1 MVIYLLLLGIL
12 VSAFF
17 MVSAKRIGALINGFA
32 FQALFLFL
40 ITVYAAARERSLELY
55 IIAGLLFLIKV
66 FIIPALLRRIV
77 KRIKVNEDLGLFLN
91 PSVSV
96 FVAAIL
102 VYLAYLF
109 AGKFVGISNNTENS
123 AFIVSISI
131 VLIGIFIMVFRMK
144 ALAQIIGLLVMEN
157 GLFLLAATISGGMP
171 FFVEIAI
178 FFDIFL
184 CVIILEIF
192 VYKIN
197 KLFTHVDVDKLTEL
211 KG

>member
-1 MVIYLLLLGIL
+1 MITYLFLLGIL
-12 VSAFF
+12 ISAFF
-17 MVSAKRIGALINGFA
+17 MVSAKRIGALINGFSI
-32 FQALFLFL
+32 QAAFLFL
-40 ITVYAAARERSLELY
+40 ITIFAAVKEKSLELY
-55 IIAGLLFLIKV
+55 VIAALLFLIK
-66 FIIPALLRRIV
+66 IILIPAFLRRIV
-77 KRIKVNEDLGLFLN
+77 KRIKINEDLGLFLN

-96 FVAAIL
+96 FIAAGL
-102 VYLAYLF
+102 VYMAYLF
-109 AGKFVGISNNTENS
+109 AGKFVAIANNTESS

-144 ALAQIIGLLVMEN
+144 ALAQIIGILVMEN

-197 KLFTHVDVDKLTEL
+197 KLFTHIDVDKLTEL

>member
-1 MVIYLLLLGIL
+1 MTIYLLLLGIL
-12 VSAFF
+12 ISAFF
-17 MVSAKRIGALINGFA
+17 MVSAKRISALINGFSM
-32 FQALFLFL
+32 QAVFLFL
-40 ITVYAAARERSLELY
+40 ITVYAAARERSVELY

-66 FIIPALLRRIV
+66 LLIPGFLRRIV

-91 PSVSV
+91 PSVSLFITAV
-96 FVAAIL
+96 LI
-102 VYLAYLF
+102 YLAYLF
-109 AGKFVGISNNTENS
+109 AGRFVSIVNHTENS

-144 ALAQIIGLLVMEN
+144 ALAQMIGLLVMEN

-197 KLFTHVDVDKLTEL
+197 RLFTHIDVDKLTEL

>member
-1 MVIYLLLLGIL
+1 MIIYLFLLGIL
-12 VSAFF
+12 ISAFF
-17 MVSAKRIGALINGFA
+17 MVSAKRIGALINGFSL
-32 FQALFLFL
+32 QSVFLFL
-40 ITVYAAARERSLELY
+40 ITVYAAARERSVELY
-55 IIAGLLFLIKV
+55 VIAGLLFLIKV
-66 FIIPALLRRIV
+66 LIIPGFLRRIV
-77 KRIKVNEDLGLFLN
+77 KKIKVNEDLGLFLN
-91 PSVSV
+91 PSVSL

-109 AGKFVGISNNTENS
+109 AGRFVSIANNTENS

-197 KLFTHVDVDKLTEL
+197 KLFTHIDVDKLTEL

>member
-1 MVIYLLLLGIL
+1 MVVYLLLSGIL
-12 VSAFF
+12 ISAFF
-17 MVSAKRIGALINGFA
+17 MVSAKRIDALINGFSS
-32 FQALFLFL
+32 QAVFLFL
-40 ITVYAAARERSLELY
+40 ITIYAAVREKSIGLY
-55 IIAGLLFLIKV
+55 VIAALLFLIKV
-66 FIIPALLRRIV
+66 LLIPAFLRRIV
-77 KRIKVNEDLGLFLN
+77 KRIKINEDLGLFLN

-96 FVAAIL
+96 FIAAGL

-109 AGKFVGISNNTENS
+109 AGKFVSIANNTENS
-123 AFIVSISI
+123 AFIVSIST
-131 VLIGIFIMVFRMK
+131 VLIGMFIMVFRMK
-144 ALAQIIGLLVMEN
+144 ALAQIIGILVMEN
-157 GLFLLAATISGGMP
+157 GLFLLAASISGGMP

-197 KLFTHVDVDKLTEL
+197 KLFTHIDVDKLTEL

>member
-1 MVIYLLLLGIL
+1 MIIYLFLSGIL
-12 VSAFF
+12 IAAFF
-17 MVSAKRIGALINGFA
+17 MVSAKRIGALINGFSL
-32 FQALFLFL
+32 QAVFLFM
-40 ITVYAAARERSLELY
+40 ITVYAAAREKSPELY
-55 IIAGLLFLIKV
+55 VIAGLLFLIKV
-66 FIIPALLRRIV
+66 LLIPGFLRRIV
-77 KRIKVNEDLGLFLN
+77 KRIKVDEDLGLFLN
-91 PSVSV
+91 PSVSL
-96 FVAAIL
+96 FIAAIL

-109 AGKFVGISNNTENS
+109 AGRFISIANNTENS
-123 AFIVSISI
+123 AFIVSVSI

-144 ALAQIIGLLVMEN
+144 ALAQIIGILVMEN

-197 KLFTHVDVDKLTEL
+197 RLFTHIDVDKLTQL
-211 KG
+211 RG

>member
-1 MVIYLLLLGIL
+1 MLAYLLLLGIL

-17 MVSAKRIGALINGFA
+17 MVSAKRIGALINGFSA
-32 FQALFLFL
+32 QALFLFM
-40 ITVYAAARERSLELY
+40 ITVYAAAREKSLELY
-55 IIAGLLFLIKV
+55 IIAGLLFVIKV
-66 FIIPALLRRIV
+66 LLIPVYLRRIV

-91 PSVSV
+91 PSVSL
-96 FVAAIL
+96 FVAAGL

-109 AGKFVGISNNTENS
+109 AGRFVRIANNAENS
-123 AFIVSISI
+123 AFVVSISI

-144 ALAQIIGLLVMEN
+144 ALAQMVGLLVMEN

-197 KLFTHVDVDKLTEL
+197 KLFTHIDVDKLTEL

>member
-1 MVIYLLLLGIL
+1 MIIYLFLLGIL
-12 VSAFF
+12 MSAFF
-17 MVSAKRIGALINGFA
+17 TVSAKRIGALISGFSL
-32 FQALFLFL
+32 QAAFLFL
-40 ITVYAAARERSLELY
+40 ITVYAAARERSAELY

-66 FIIPALLRRIV
+66 LLIPGFLRRIA

-91 PSVSV
+91 PSVSL
-96 FVAAIL
+96 FVAAGL

-109 AGKFVGISNNTENS
+109 AGRFVSIANNSEDG

-144 ALAQIIGLLVMEN
+144 ALAQIIGILVMEN

-197 KLFTHVDVDKLTEL
+197 KLFTHIDVDKLTEL

>member
-1 MVIYLLLLGIL
+1 MLIYIFLLGIIL
-12 VSAFF
+12 SAFL
-17 MVSAKRIGALINGFA
+17 MVSAKRVSALINGFSI
-32 FQALFLFL
+32 QAIFLFF
-40 ITVYAAARERSLELY
+40 ITIFAAARERSIELY
-55 IIAGLLFLIKV
+55 IIAVLLFLIKV
-66 FIIPALLRRIV
+66 IFIPSFLRRIV
-77 KRIKVNEDLGLFLN
+77 KRIKVSEDLGLFLN

-96 FVAAIL
+96 FVASGL

-109 AGKFVGISNNTENS
+109 AGRFVSISNNTENS
-123 AFIVSISI
+123 AFIVSIST

-144 ALAQIIGLLVMEN
+144 ALAQIIGILVIEN
-157 GLFLLAATISGGMP
+157 GLFLLAATIADGMP

-197 KLFTHVDVDKLTEL
+197 KLFTHIDVHKLTEL

>member
-1 MVIYLLLLGIL
+1 MIIYLFLLGIL
-12 VSAFF
+12 ISAFF
-17 MVSAKRIGALINGFA
+17 MVSAKRIGALINGFSL
-32 FQALFLFL
+32 QAVFLFL
-40 ITVYAAARERSLELY
+40 ITIYAAARERSAELY

-66 FIIPALLRRIV
+66 LLIPGYLRRIV

-91 PSVSV
+91 PSVSL
-96 FVAAIL
+96 FVAAGL
-102 VYLAYLF
+102 VYLSYLF
-109 AGKFVGISNNTENS
+109 AGRFVSIADNTENS
-123 AFIVSISI
+123 AFIVSVSL

-144 ALAQIIGLLVMEN
+144 ALAQIIGILVMEN

-197 KLFTHVDVDKLTEL
+197 KLFTHIDVDKLTEL

>member
-1 MVIYLLLLGIL
+1 MA
-12 VSAFF
+12 S
-17 MVSAKRIGALINGFA
+17 
-32 FQALFLFL
+32 
-40 ITVYAAARERSLELY
+40 
-55 IIAGLLFLIKV
+55 
-66 FIIPALLRRIV
+66 P
-77 KRIKVNEDLGLFLN
+77 
-91 PSVSV
+91 
-96 FVAAIL
+96 
-102 VYLAYLF
+102 LF
-109 AGKFVGISNNTENS
+109 AGRFVSIANSTENS
-123 AFIVSISI
+123 AFIVSISM

-184 CVIILEIF
+184 CVIILDIF

-197 KLFTHVDVDKLTEL
+197 RLFTHIDVDKLTEL

>member
-1 MVIYLLLLGIL
+1 MLIYIFLLGIL
-12 VSAFF
+12 ISALF
-17 MVSAKRIGALINGFA
+17 MVSAKRITALINGFSL
-32 FQALFLFL
+32 QAIFLFF
-40 ITVYAAARERSLELY
+40 ITIYAAAREKSVELY
-55 IIAGLLFLIKV
+55 AIAALLFLIKV
-66 FIIPALLRRIV
+66 LVIPGFLRRIV
-77 KRIKVNEDLGLFLN
+77 KRIKVSEDLGLFLN
-91 PSVSV
+91 PSVSL
-96 FVAAIL
+96 FVAVGL

-109 AGKFVGISNNTENS
+109 AGKFVGIADNAEHS

-144 ALAQIIGLLVMEN
+144 ALAQIIGILVMEN

-184 CVIILEIF
+184 CVIIMEIF

-197 KLFTHVDVDKLTEL
+197 RLFTHIDVDKLTEL

>member
-1 MVIYLLLLGIL
+1 MIIYLLLLGIL
-12 VSAFF
+12 ISAFF
-17 MVSAKRIGALINGFA
+17 MVSAKRIGALINGFSL
-32 FQALFLFL
+32 QAVFLFL
-40 ITVYAAARERSLELY
+40 ITIYAAAREKSPELY
-55 IIAGLLFLIKV
+55 IVAGLLFLIKV
-66 FIIPALLRRIV
+66 LLIPGYLRRIV

-91 PSVSV
+91 PSVSL

-109 AGKFVGISNNTENS
+109 AGRFVSIANHTENS
-123 AFIVSISI
+123 AFIVSISM

-197 KLFTHVDVDKLTEL
+197 KLFTHIDVDKLTEL

>member
-1 MVIYLLLLGIL
+1 MIVYLFLLGIL
-12 VSAFF
+12 ISAFF
-17 MVSAKRIGALINGFA
+17 MVSVKRIGMLINGFSV
-32 FQALFLFL
+32 QAVFLFL
-40 ITVYAAARERSLELY
+40 ITVYAAARERSVELY

-66 FIIPALLRRIV
+66 LIIPAYLRRIV
-77 KRIKVNEDLGLFLN
+77 KRIKINEDLGLFLN
-91 PSVSV
+91 PSVSL
-96 FVAAIL
+96 FVSAIL

-109 AGKFVGISNNTENS
+109 AGRFVNIADSTENG
-123 AFIVSISI
+123 AFIVSISL

-144 ALAQIIGLLVMEN
+144 ALAQIIGILVMEN

-197 KLFTHVDVDKLTEL
+197 KLFTHIDVDKLTEL